1 MPANRGLSS
10 LGADGLGS
18 DPGSVTVSL
27 LSRDDCIDRLE
38 CQSIGRV
45 AVTSRAL
52 PAIVPVNY
60 RVSGSSVVFRTEPG
74 GMLAHTCDNTVVA
87 FEVDDIAE
95 DGRSGWS
102 VLVVGV
108 AELLEGSAALRAMET
123 GLVSAA
129 GDDRDQFVG
138 ITLGQISG
146 RRVGPGTTPAG
157 TTPESRAS

>member
-1 MPANRGLSS
+1 M
-10 LGADGLGS
+10 
-18 DPGSVTVSL
+18 
-27 LSRDDCIDRLE
+27 LSREDCIDRLTHR
-38 CQSIGRV
+38 SIGRV

-60 RVSGSSVVFRTEPG
+60 CVSGSSVVFRTEPG
-74 GMLAHTCDNTVVA
+74 GMLARACNNTVVA
-87 FEVDDIAE
+87 FEVDDIAD

-129 GDDRDQFVG
+129 GDDLEQFVS
-138 ITLGQISG
+138 ITLAQVSG
-146 RRVGPGTTPAG
+146 RVVGPGAG
-157 TTPESRAS
+157 APESRAS